1 MKERSRSPIFVSLDF
16 EIPTFCG
23 TLWSENLRGKELF
36 SFEYADG
43 WLASDRRFLLD
54 PNLKFFRGPQYSQS
68 ENFGIFLDSSP
79 DRWGRFLIKRREALE
94 ARKEGRP
101 ARILKE
107 TDYLLGV
114 HDLYRVGA
122 LRFQRQSSGP
132 YLDNDQNLTAPPWT
146 SLRELEFASLEIEKG
161 SSSENP
167 DYEKWLR
174 MLIAPGGSLGGARPK
189 ASVVDP
195 SGALWIAKFP
205 ARNDVTNVGA
215 WEMVVHQLA
224 KESGI
229 FLPEARV
236 GQFTS
241 AQHTFLV
248 KRFDRNQKGQRLFFM
263 SAMTALGRSDGDDAS
278 TGVSYLH
285 LAELLQKYGSQADRD
300 LQELWSRIVFNIL
313 VSNTDDHLRNHGFLV
328 NESGWELSPAY
339 DLNPNPDGDGLKL
352 NISEDDNSQSLEL
365 VLSIAKYFR
374 IKPHQAPERLRE
386 IQNAV
391 QKWRNVAAECGLSRA
406 EIEDMATAFRISD
419 E

>member
-1 MKERSRSPIFVSLDF
+1 MKEKSRSPIFVSLDF
-16 EIPTFCG
+16 GNPAFCG

-36 SFEYADG
+36 SFEYADE
-43 WLASDRRFLLD
+43 WLARDGRFLLD
-54 PNLKFFRGPQYSQS
+54 PNLKFFRGPQYSQA

-101 ARILKE
+101 TRILKE

-114 HDLYRVGA
+114 HDLYRPGA
-122 LRFQRQSSGP
+122 IRFQRQLKGP
-132 YLDNDQNLTAPPWT
+132 YLDNDQSLSAPPWA

-161 SSSENP
+161 SSTENSE
-167 DYEKWLR
+167 YEKWLK

-189 ASVVDP
+189 ASVVDQ

-229 FLPEARV
+229 FLPEARI
-236 GQFTS
+236 GRFTS
-241 AQHTFLV
+241 THQTFLV
-248 KRFDRNQKGQRLFFM
+248 KRFDRTEQGLRLFFM

-285 LAELLQKYGSQADRD
+285 LAELLQKRGSQPDRD
-300 LQELWSRIVFNIL
+300 LRELWSRIVFNIL
-313 VSNTDDHLRNHGFLV
+313 ISNTDDHLRNHGFLV
-328 NESGWELSPAY
+328 NQSGWELSPAY

-352 NISEDDNSQSLEL
+352 NISEDDNSQNLEL
-365 VLSIAKYFR
+365 VLSVARYFR
-374 IKPHQAPERLRE
+374 IKPNQAVERLRE
-386 IQNAV
+386 IQAAV
-391 QKWRNVAAECGLSRA
+391 QKWRNVADEHGLSRV
-406 EIEDMATAFRISD
+406 EIEDMSTAFRMSD
-419 E
+419 A

>member
-161 SSSENP
+161 SSSENSN
-167 DYEKWLR
+167 YEKWLR

-391 QKWRNVAAECGLSRA
+391 QKWRNVADECGLSRA

>member
-1 MKERSRSPIFVSLDF
+1 MKEKSRSPIFVSLDF
-16 EIPTFCG
+16 GNPSFCG

-36 SFEYADG
+36 SFEYADE
-43 WLASDRRFLLD
+43 WIASDKRFLLD

-79 DRWGRFLIKRREALE
+79 DRWGRFLIKRREAHE

-122 LRFQRQSSGP
+122 LRFQRQSNGP

-161 SSSENP
+161 SSTENS
-167 DYEKWLR
+167 DYEKWLK

-241 AQHTFLV
+241 THHTFLV

-300 LQELWSRIVFNIL
+300 LRELWSRIVFNIL

-328 NESGWELSPAY
+328 NESDWELSPAY

-365 VLSIAKYFR
+365 VLSVAKYFR
-374 IKPHQAPERLRE
+374 YKPEQAVERLRE
-386 IQNAV
+386 IQTYV
-391 QKWRNVAAECGLSRA
+391 QNWRYVADEYGLSRA
-406 EIEDMATAFRISD
+406 EIEDMAMAFRMSD
-419 E
+419 A